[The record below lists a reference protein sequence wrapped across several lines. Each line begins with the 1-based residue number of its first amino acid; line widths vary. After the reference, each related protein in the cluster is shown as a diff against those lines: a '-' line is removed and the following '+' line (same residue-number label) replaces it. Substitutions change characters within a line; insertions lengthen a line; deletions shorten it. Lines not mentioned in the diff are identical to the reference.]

1 MAGKILVIYMNRP
14 DILQIIESKHSP
26 VIIAT
31 YKTQRKNQEWAE
43 TFPIT
48 CQPTLPY
55 VHINVQRKRGKT
67 VVNNVFRPRAAGKF
81 KTGSGTESMYF
92 FSSFLKV

>member
-48 CQPTLPY
+48 SAYFTLRTYKCPKEKG
-55 VHINVQRKRGKT
+55 QDCGKQCLQT
-67 VVNNVFRPRAAGKF
+67 H
-81 KTGSGTESMYF
+81 
-92 FSSFLKV
+92 SSW